1 MMRIGVENL
10 AVQCRTPQEADC
22 FMQELE
28 QYTTVLWRNGEKPT
42 EYGTRWGRYEEKT
55 TYTIEGN
62 RMSFGNGEYPYKKGM
77 LILPLDEFLIRIG
90 AAPDNAGDAEVD
102 LSDLI

>member
-1 MMRIGVENL
+1 MMRIGVEDL
-10 AVQCRTPQEADC
+10 AVQCRTPEEADQ
-22 FMQELE
+22 FMWALE
-28 QYTTVLWRNGEKPT
+28 QHTMVRWRNGEKPT
-42 EYGTRWGRYEEKT
+42 EYNACWGRYEEKT

-77 LILPLDEFLIRIG
+77 RILPLEEFLIRIG

-102 LSDLI
+102 LSALI